1 MRTIMQTES
10 GGHVVGGVFGLDTTL
25 STLGMP
31 LGMLVFAPLA
41 DMIPISL
48 VFVIGGV
55 LTLPIGVYLFGQTR
69 GRAGAAPV
77 RG

>member
-1 MRTIMQTES
+1 
-10 GGHVVGGVFGLDTTL
+10 
-25 STLGMP
+25 MP

-69 GRAGAAPV
+69 RRAGTVPD
-77 RG
+77 RGR